1 MATPLDSVTRP
12 GSRTVSVVVPV
23 YFNAEALPE
32 LFERLCAVEAELA
45 ARDLALELIFVDDG
59 SKDASQAEL
68 QKIRERRPATT
79 VIELTRNFG
88 VNAALRT
95 GLRFVTGDCF
105 AFLAADLQDPP
116 HLVVDMVDR
125 WLEGSQF
132 VICERVTRDDPPMSR
147 WLSRIY
153 YFTLRK
159 LVLPGYPAGGFDL
172 ALMDRSMLAPLRD
185 SGKSAFLPLLAYWLG
200 FEPSVLQYRRE
211 SRRHGR
217 SRWTLRKKLQ
227 AFFDVLFGFSVTPI
241 RAISAV
247 GAVVSLVSF
256 AYGAVVVAAA
266 LIGNVPVRGFSTI
279 VALVTFLLGLLIL
292 MLGVIGEYLWRVFD
306 ATNGRPD
313 AVVKEVHERKEYP

>member
-1 MATPLDSVTRP
+1 M
-12 GSRTVSVVVPV
+12 SVVVPV

-32 LFERLCAVEAELA
+32 LFDRLCAVEAELA
-45 ARDLALELIFVDDG
+45 ARGLALELIFVDDG

-68 QKIRERRPATT
+68 LKIRERRPATT

-125 WLEGSQF
+125 WLEGSKF

-147 WLSRIY
+147 WLSRVY

-200 FEPSVLQYRRE
+200 FEPSVLPLPARKPAARTLAVDAAKEAAGFFRRPVRLLRDADTRHIGGRRGGLPGQFRLRRGGGRGRADRQRAGPGLLDDRGARDLPARAHHPHARRDRRVPVARI
-211 SRRHGR
+211 RRHERPAGR
-217 SRWTLRKKLQ
+217 
-227 AFFDVLFGFSVTPI
+227 
-241 RAISAV
+241 
-247 GAVVSLVSF
+247 
-256 AYGAVVVAAA
+256 
-266 LIGNVPVRGFSTI
+266 RGQGS
-279 VALVTFLLGLLIL
+279 
-292 MLGVIGEYLWRVFD
+292 
-306 ATNGRPD
+306 P
-313 AVVKEVHERKEYP
+313 RKEYP